1 MAKLVETMTYNAF
14 IALGV
19 IIGGSLIGS
28 LGYVLAGQPP
38 GPSMVELA
46 EKLKIWAF
54 MTGLGGTYETIR
66 AMEAGFLGLQVNTLI
81 KQLLLIFAAFIGA
94 HTGYLLIIHLTG
106 GKIR

>member
-1 MAKLVETMTYNAF
+1 MTKLLETMAYNAF

-19 IIGGSLIGS
+19 ILGGSLIGS
-28 LGYVLAGQPP
+28 LGYVLVGQPP

-66 AMEAGFLGLQVNTLI
+66 AMEAGFLGLQLNTVF
-81 KQLLLIFAAFIGA
+81 KQLLLIFAAFLGA
-94 HTGYLLIIHLTG
+94 HTGYLIIIHLTG